1 MEYMEKNSLK
11 GEMNNKYKA
20 NTKYTEKELL
30 KLVYE
35 VLQGLIHLKKLGISH
50 RDISPDNILIDA

>member
-1 MEYMEKNSLK
+1 MYFMS
-11 GEMNNKYKA
+11 NKSQKFERVKRYNEQK
-20 NTKYTEKELL
+20 KYTEKELL
-30 KLVYE
+30 KLIYD